1 MDASKKRKLMA
12 IGGLNTCFKQDE
24 AMLADISAI
33 ASRLAVG
40 NDMCEDQCPNA
51 PNLLAAHRLLVDDV
65 VDHSTAPD
73 QEAGYSSPEIHA
85 MLQQDLGKEIFYKWR
100 RGDLAQ
106 QELTRLVLE
115 CLVTRR
121 VVAADNKE
129 AAELSLNNSWQA
141 FAGMDE
147 EDKLFWEDGHWYM
160 MAQCTHTRARS
171 VSFSLA
177 RSLSLALSHTHT
189 HTHTRYYV
197 VSLFCIVTMSPCFYS
212 RFALGRVRPQV
223 ARCVVAITDNIP
235 ARMTL
240 LGYTPQ
246 EIWAEVNPATCEKIL
261 AGDATQGYDR
271 YRLSKACHAQRRDGM
286 AHCRERRA
294 AEAEARLIRRGMV
307 LNSDGKKC
315 CALCFETIESL
326 LECHLNNY
334 CHLSH
339 QFHKGQRMQPSGC
352 VAEYFLGESGHTTAE
367 RQLLERSS
375 FIVRARRRVDDEFD
389 GDFQSALATDPRG
402 KHDRRAP
409 LMSAEDLKASTKK
422 SWQKI
427 DAENR
432 RGAAQLLIKVAA
444 WKKLPMR
451 IRKLVLADPHLT
463 LAQAQ
468 AQLL

>member
-1 MDASKKRKLMA
+1 LSLHIVFAAAAGPDGPGNAQNYISWENVNALLVEVGASEEQRALWDSVGLSTCPGPATRLSLYSHIQLILSQNGGMDASKKRKLMA

-147 EDKLFWEDGHWYM
+147 EDKLFWEDGHWYV

-177 RSLSLALSHTHT
+177 RSLSLALSLTHT

-223 ARCVVAITDNIP
+223 ARCVVAISMLFPT
-235 ARMTL
+235 T
-240 LGYTPQ
+240 
-246 EIWAEVNPATCEKIL
+246 IL
-261 AGDATQGYDR
+261 
-271 YRLSKACHAQRRDGM
+271 
-286 AHCRERRA
+286 
-294 AEAEARLIRRGMV
+294 
-307 LNSDGKKC
+307 
-315 CALCFETIESL
+315 
-326 LECHLNNY
+326 
-334 CHLSH
+334 
-339 QFHKGQRMQPSGC
+339 
-352 VAEYFLGESGHTTAE
+352 TA
-367 RQLLERSS
+367 
-375 FIVRARRRVDDEFD
+375 
-389 GDFQSALATDPRG
+389 
-402 KHDRRAP
+402 
-409 LMSAEDLKASTKK
+409 
-422 SWQKI
+422 
-427 DAENR
+427 
-432 RGAAQLLIKVAA
+432 
-444 WKKLPMR
+444 
-451 IRKLVLADPHLT
+451 
-463 LAQAQ
+463 
-468 AQLL
+468 